1 MSLEK
6 NVIEEQSINEVNYE
20 LLKKQFPHA
29 LSIDENGKYVIDPQK
44 LQMSLDPSLAQ
55 IKEDG
60 YGLNWV
66 GKKEAYHNAF
76 TKNYKV
82 LKPLKDDSKN
92 WDETENIIIKGDNLD
107 ALKILRHN
115 YFESIKMIY
124 IDPPYNTKNDGFIYN
139 DNFTTSTERTLEELG
154 YDKEY
159 IDYIENI
166 QGAKTHSGWLS
177 FMYPRLL
184 LAFDLLK
191 DDGVIFISIDENEM
205 AQLKILCDE
214 IFGEENFVE
223 CICWNKRIP
232 KNDKGIGNIHEYIL
246 LYVKDSSKKY
256 EFLMLKEGLDEIDEL
271 LKKLKANQV
280 PIAEAENEIKKL
292 YKKNAYDRGITLYNS
307 LNENYR
313 LWGKI
318 NMSWPNQDTFGP
330 DYKILHPKTNIPV
343 KIPDRGWRW
352 KLDTFNN
359 AAKIINGVYTEIK
372 ELHDGSFMC
381 GDIWFA
387 KDENTQPS
395 SIKYLDEVNHFLLRS
410 ILSIKSDGG
419 VELEKLFDG
428 KSYFSRPKST
438 SLIKTLISSVQM
450 EFNDIIL
457 DFFAGSGTTAH
468 AIMELNLQDNTN
480 RKYILVQLSELINET
495 KNKVAFDF
503 VKGLRQIKYPNIK
516 EEELLKKYPPVIF
529 DITKARIDKAGEQ
542 IAKGDIGFRTF
553 EIVEDQKQKIYQ
565 KSLEEINQD
574 DLLSLMEKPDISSN
588 EEILYNLFVAE
599 TLPLSTKHQE
609 LIKDKLYLASNVA
622 FILGDI
628 TSDELVEALKDKKEC
643 EYITVYSPN
652 ISNDKFTLE
661 IESNISKLGIKSD
674 KLRFRG

>member
-29 LSIDENGKYVIDPQK
+29 VSIDENGKYVIDPQK
-44 LQMSLDPSLAQ
+44 LQMSLDPSLAE

-92 WDETENIIIKGDNLD
+92 WDETENILIKGDNLD
-107 ALKILRHN
+107 ALKILRQN

-124 IDPPYNTKNDGFIYN
+124 IDPPYNTENDEFVYN
-139 DNFTTSTERTLEELG
+139 DNFTTSTEQTLEELG
-154 YDKEY
+154 YNEEY

-184 LAFDLLK
+184 LAKDLLK
-191 DDGVIFISIDENEM
+191 DDGVIFISIDDNEA
-205 AQLKILCDE
+205 AQLKLLCDE
-214 IFGEENFVE
+214 IFCEENFLSQFLWKKKGTTSNVE
-223 CICWNKRIP
+223 GAEVSSQVDYQLCYKKSQNAKIKQRKTEKETRQYP
-232 KNDKGIGNIHEYIL
+232 YSDEIGSYRTTVIEK
-246 LYVKDSSKKY
+246 KDSGGYKRDTMKFEILGHKPRNGKRWQIGIETAKELEAKNRFIYDGEKIIIKIYDFEDKDTYSAQPNLLDFCGSSDSASK
-256 EFLMLKEGLDEIDEL
+256 LVNQEIFGNTELFDTPKPLEL
-271 LKKLKANQV
+271 LNYF
-280 PIAEAENEIKKL
+280 IN
-292 YKKNAYDRGITLYNS
+292 IT
-307 LNENYR
+307 
-313 LWGKI
+313 
-318 NMSWPNQDTFGP
+318 T
-330 DYKILHPKTNIPV
+330 
-343 KIPDRGWRW
+343 
-352 KLDTFNN
+352 
-359 AAKIINGVYTEIK
+359 
-372 ELHDGSFMC
+372 
-381 GDIWFA
+381 
-387 KDENTQPS
+387 DE
-395 SIKYLDEVNHFLLRS
+395 
-410 ILSIKSDGG
+410 
-419 VELEKLFDG
+419 
-428 KSYFSRPKST
+428 
-438 SLIKTLISSVQM
+438 
-450 EFNDIIL
+450 NDIIL
-457 DFFAGSGTTAH
+457 DFFSGSGTTAH
-468 AIMELNLQDNTN
+468 AVMDLNTQDNGN
-480 RKYILVQLSELINET
+480 RKFICVQWAENTPGKSEAKKAGYET
-495 KNKVAFDF
+495 
-503 VKGLRQIKYPNIK
+503 
-516 EEELLKKYPPVIF
+516 IF

-542 IAKGDIGFRTF
+542 IGKGDIGFRTF

-565 KSLEEINQD
+565 KSLEEVNQD

>member
-6 NVIEEQSINEVNYE
+6 NVIEEQSINDVNYE

-29 LSIDENGKYVIDPQK
+29 VSIDENGKYVIDPQK

-92 WDETENIIIKGDNLD
+92 WDETENILIKGDNLD
-107 ALKILRHN
+107 ALKILRQN
-115 YFESIKMIY
+115 YFKSIKMIY
-124 IDPPYNTKNDGFIYN
+124 IDPPYNTKNDGFVYN
-139 DNFTTSTERTLEELG
+139 DNFTTSTEQTLEELG

-191 DDGVIFISIDENEM
+191 DEGLICISIDDNEI
-205 AQLKILCDE
+205 AQLKILCNE
-214 IFGEENFVE
+214 IFGESNFVGE
-223 CICWNKRIP
+223 LAIVNNIAGRSDK
-232 KNDKGIGNIHEYIL
+232 KNIATAHEYIL
-246 LYVKDSSKKY
+246 CYQKSDSFNANGLPLTEEQLKDYKYLDPTNNKLYRSQGLRKRGSGSKREDRPNMY
-256 EFLMLKEGLDEIDEL
+256 YPIYYDINSDEITLDKDKFINPEIITP
-271 LKKLKANQV
+271 KLS
-280 PIAEAENEIKKL
+280 
-292 YKKNAYDRGITLYNS
+292 NS
-307 LNENYR
+307 SDGR
-313 LWGKI
+313 WRWGKKTFEEKI
-318 NMSWPNQDTFGP
+318 HLLEVKRIDKRNEYDIFEKVYLENDGDMKSVKMKSFLLDSDYTTDTATSE
-330 DYKILHPKTNIPV
+330 YHEIMELN
-343 KIPDRGWRW
+343 
-352 KLDTFNN
+352 TFNN
-359 AAKIINGVYTEIK
+359 
-372 ELHDGSFMC
+372 
-381 GDIWFA
+381 
-387 KDENTQPS
+387 
-395 SIKYLDEVNHFLLRS
+395 
-410 ILSIKSDGG
+410 
-419 VELEKLFDG
+419 
-428 KSYFSRPKST
+428 PKPV
-438 SLIKTLISSVQM
+438 KLISDLITIGA
-450 EFNDIIL
+450 NYDDIIL

-468 AIMELNLQDNTN
+468 AVMNLNANENKNLRFIAVQWAEKTPEKSVAKKEGYNT
-480 RKYILVQLSELINET
+480 
-495 KNKVAFDF
+495 
-503 VKGLRQIKYPNIK
+503 
-516 EEELLKKYPPVIF
+516 IF
-529 DITKARIDKAGEQ
+529 DITKKRINRVGDQ

-565 KSLEEINQD
+565 KSLEEVNQD
-574 DLLSLMEKPDISSN
+574 DLLSLMEKTDISSN

>member
-1 MSLEK
+1 MSLKK
-6 NVIEEQSINEVNYE
+6 NVIEEQSINDVNYE

-29 LSIDENGKYVIDPQK
+29 VSINDNGKYVIDPQK

-82 LKPLKDDSKN
+82 LKPLKDDSKK
-92 WDETENIIIKGDNLD
+92 WDETENILIKGDNLD
-107 ALKILRHN
+107 ALKILRQN

-124 IDPPYNTKNDGFIYN
+124 IDPPYNTKNDGFVYN
-139 DNFTTSTERTLEELG
+139 DDFTSSTEQTLEELG

-184 LAFDLLK
+184 LAKELLK
-191 DDGVIFISIDENEM
+191 KEDGVVFISIDDNELI
-205 AQLKILCDE
+205 QLRLLCDE
-214 IFGEENFVE
+214 IFGEENFLAQIMPIVNPGGRDYNQ
-223 CICWNKRIP
+223 IAVT
-232 KNDKGIGNIHEYIL
+232 HEYL
-246 LYVKDSSKKY
+246 LIYAS
-256 EFLMLKEGLDEIDEL
+256 GDEVEL
-271 LKKLKANQV
+271 
-280 PIAEAENEIKKL
+280 NEIKK
-292 YKKNAYDRGITLYNS
+292 
-307 LNENYR
+307 
-313 LWGKI
+313 
-318 NMSWPNQDTFGP
+318 
-330 DYKILHPKTNIPV
+330 
-343 KIPDRGWRW
+343 
-352 KLDTFNN
+352 
-359 AAKIINGVYTEIK
+359 
-372 ELHDGSFMC
+372 
-381 GDIWFA
+381 DIEF
-387 KDENTQPS
+387 
-395 SIKYLDEVNHFLLRS
+395 
-410 ILSIKSDGG
+410 
-419 VELEKLFDG
+419 KLFDNNG
-428 KSYFSRPKST
+428 GFELRDLRNRNPKFHSGNRPNLFYSIFVNPALSDEYGNCAV
-438 SLIKTLISSVQM
+438 SLIKDTNYSIEIKPYNSTKKESVWRWGTKKLEENIIKDKPELSQVVAKKKKDGGWTISEKNRRMTTKVKSVWDETEMRTEEGTRLIRSLFDFTPFDHPKPLDLIKRVIEIGSN
-450 EFNDIIL
+450 ENDIVL

-468 AIMELNLQDNTN
+468 AVIDLNALVEDSN
-480 RKYILVQLSELINET
+480 RKFICVQWDEKTSENSVSRENGFET
-495 KNKVAFDF
+495 
-503 VKGLRQIKYPNIK
+503 
-516 EEELLKKYPPVIF
+516 IF

-565 KSLEEINQD
+565 KSLEVVNQD

-628 TSDELVEALKDKKEC
+628 TSDQLVEALKDKKEC

>member
-6 NVIEEQSINEVNYE
+6 NVIEEQSINDVNYE
-20 LLKKQFPHA
+20 LLRKQFPHA
-29 LSIDENGKYVIDPQK
+29 VSIDENGKYVIDPQK

-92 WDETENIIIKGDNLD
+92 WNETGNILIKGDNLD
-107 ALKILRHN
+107 ALKILRQN

-124 IDPPYNTKNDGFIYN
+124 IDPPYNTKNDGFVYN
-139 DNFTTSTERTLEELG
+139 DNFTTSTEQALEELG

-184 LAFDLLK
+184 LAKDLLK
-191 DDGVIFISIDENEM
+191 DDGVIFISIDDNEA
-205 AQLKILCDE
+205 AQLKLLCDE
-214 IFGEENFVE
+214 IFCEENFLSQFLWKKKGTTSNVE
-223 CICWNKRIP
+223 GAEVSSQVDYQLCYKKSQNAKIKQRKTEKETRQYP
-232 KNDKGIGNIHEYIL
+232 YSDEIGSYRTTVIEK
-246 LYVKDSSKKY
+246 KDSGGYKRDTMKFEILGHKPRNGKRWQIGIETAKELEAKNRFIYDGEKIILKIYDFEDKDTYSAQPNLLDFCGSSDSASK
-256 EFLMLKEGLDEIDEL
+256 LVNQEIFGNTELFDTPKPLEL
-271 LKKLKANQV
+271 LNYF
-280 PIAEAENEIKKL
+280 IN
-292 YKKNAYDRGITLYNS
+292 IT
-307 LNENYR
+307 
-313 LWGKI
+313 
-318 NMSWPNQDTFGP
+318 T
-330 DYKILHPKTNIPV
+330 
-343 KIPDRGWRW
+343 
-352 KLDTFNN
+352 
-359 AAKIINGVYTEIK
+359 
-372 ELHDGSFMC
+372 
-381 GDIWFA
+381 
-387 KDENTQPS
+387 DE
-395 SIKYLDEVNHFLLRS
+395 
-410 ILSIKSDGG
+410 
-419 VELEKLFDG
+419 
-428 KSYFSRPKST
+428 
-438 SLIKTLISSVQM
+438 
-450 EFNDIIL
+450 NDIIL
-457 DFFAGSGTTAH
+457 DFFSGSGTTAH
-468 AIMELNLQDNTN
+468 AVMDLNTQDNGN
-480 RKYILVQLSELINET
+480 RKFICVQWAENTPGKSEAKKAGYET
-495 KNKVAFDF
+495 
-503 VKGLRQIKYPNIK
+503 
-516 EEELLKKYPPVIF
+516 IF

-542 IAKGDIGFRTF
+542 IGKGDIGFRTF

-565 KSLEEINQD
+565 KSLEDVSQE
-574 DLLSLMEKPDISSN
+574 DLLVMMEKPDISSN

-599 TLPLSTKHQE
+599 ALPLSTKHQE

>member
-1 MSLEK
+1 MSLKK
-6 NVIEEQSINEVNYE
+6 NVIEEQSINDVNYE

-29 LSIDENGKYVIDPQK
+29 VSIDENGRYVIDPQK
-44 LQMSLDPSLAQ
+44 LQMSLDPSLAE

-92 WDETENIIIKGDNLD
+92 WDETENILIKGDNLD
-107 ALKILRHN
+107 ALKILRQN

-124 IDPPYNTKNDGFIYN
+124 IDPPYNTKNDGFVYN
-139 DNFTTSTERTLEELG
+139 DNFTTSTEQTLEELG

-184 LAFDLLK
+184 LAKDLLK
-191 DDGVIFISIDENEM
+191 DDGVIFISIDDNEA
-205 AQLKILCDE
+205 AQLKLLCDE
-214 IFGEENFVE
+214 IFCEENFLSQFLWKKKGTTSNVE
-223 CICWNKRIP
+223 GAEVSSQVDYQLCYKKSQNAKIKQRKTEKETRQYP
-232 KNDKGIGNIHEYIL
+232 YSDEIGSYRTTVIEK
-246 LYVKDSSKKY
+246 KDSGGYKRDTMKFEILGHKPRNGKRWQIGIETAKELEAKNRFIYDGKKIILKIYDFEDKDTYSAQPNLLDFCGSSDSASK
-256 EFLMLKEGLDEIDEL
+256 LVNQEIFGNTELFDTPKPLEL
-271 LKKLKANQV
+271 LNYF
-280 PIAEAENEIKKL
+280 IN
-292 YKKNAYDRGITLYNS
+292 IT
-307 LNENYR
+307 
-313 LWGKI
+313 
-318 NMSWPNQDTFGP
+318 T
-330 DYKILHPKTNIPV
+330 
-343 KIPDRGWRW
+343 
-352 KLDTFNN
+352 
-359 AAKIINGVYTEIK
+359 
-372 ELHDGSFMC
+372 
-381 GDIWFA
+381 
-387 KDENTQPS
+387 DE
-395 SIKYLDEVNHFLLRS
+395 
-410 ILSIKSDGG
+410 
-419 VELEKLFDG
+419 
-428 KSYFSRPKST
+428 
-438 SLIKTLISSVQM
+438 
-450 EFNDIIL
+450 NDIIL
-457 DFFAGSGTTAH
+457 DFFSGSGTTAH
-468 AIMELNLQDNTN
+468 AVMDLNAQDNGN
-480 RKYILVQLSELINET
+480 RKFICVQWAEKTPEKSEAKKAGYET
-495 KNKVAFDF
+495 
-503 VKGLRQIKYPNIK
+503 
-516 EEELLKKYPPVIF
+516 IF

-542 IAKGDIGFRTF
+542 LAKGDIGFRTF

-565 KSLEEINQD
+565 KSLEDVSQD
-574 DLLSLMEKPDISSN
+574 DLLAMMEKPDISSN

-599 TLPLSTKHQE
+599 ALPLSTKHQE

>member
-1 MSLEK
+1 MSLKK
-6 NVIEEQSINEVNYE
+6 NVIEEQSINDVNYV

-29 LSIDENGKYVIDPQK
+29 VSIDENGKYAIDPQK
-44 LQMSLDPSLAQ
+44 LQMSLDPSKAQ

-92 WDETENIIIKGDNLD
+92 WNETENILIKGNNLD
-107 ALKILRHN
+107 ALKILRQN

-139 DNFTTSTERTLEELG
+139 DDFTSSTEQTLEELG
-154 YDKEY
+154 YDKQY

-166 QGAKTHSGWLS
+166 QGSKTHSGWLN

-184 LAFDLLK
+184 LAHDLLK
-191 DDGVIFISIDENEM
+191 NEGVILISIDDNEV
-205 AQLKILCDE
+205 AQLKLLCDE
-214 IFGEENFVE
+214 IFDESNFVGE
-223 CICWNKRIP
+223 IIRKTKSMTGDEGTGLNNQHENLIIYAKEKDKLFLNGEIKTYNEYKNPDNDLKGDWKSGDPSAKSGGDSTYFEIKNPYTNKIDLPPSGR
-232 KNDKGIGNIHEYIL
+232 YWAF
-246 LYVKDSSKKY
+246 SKKTFEKY
-256 EFLMLKEGLDEIDEL
+256 IESEKIIFKKEYADKERGFTFKVYKNELKTKYNPVNSLFSIDNQFM
-271 LKKLKANQV
+271 NQV
-280 PIAEAENEIKKL
+280 GTKELKNLFDNLDIFNNPKPIIFIQKL
-292 YKKNAYDRGITLYNS
+292 IQYTM
-307 LNENYR
+307 NEND
-313 LWGKI
+313 L
-318 NMSWPNQDTFGP
+318 
-330 DYKILHPKTNIPV
+330 
-343 KIPDRGWRW
+343 
-352 KLDTFNN
+352 
-359 AAKIINGVYTEIK
+359 
-372 ELHDGSFMC
+372 
-381 GDIWFA
+381 
-387 KDENTQPS
+387 
-395 SIKYLDEVNHFLLRS
+395 
-410 ILSIKSDGG
+410 
-419 VELEKLFDG
+419 
-428 KSYFSRPKST
+428 
-438 SLIKTLISSVQM
+438 
-450 EFNDIIL
+450 IL

-468 AIMELNLQDNTN
+468 AVMDLNAKDNGN
-480 RKYILVQLSELINET
+480 RKFICVQWAEKTPEKSEAKKAGYET
-495 KNKVAFDF
+495 
-503 VKGLRQIKYPNIK
+503 
-516 EEELLKKYPPVIF
+516 IF

-542 IAKGDIGFRTF
+542 LAKGDIGFRTF

-565 KSLEEINQD
+565 KSLEEVNQD
-574 DLLSLMEKPDISSN
+574 DLLVMMEKPDISSN

-599 TLPLSTKHQE
+599 ALPLSTKHQE

-661 IESNISKLGIKSD
+661 IESNISKFGIKSD

>member
-6 NVIEEQSINEVNYE
+6 NVIEEQSINDVNYE

-29 LSIDENGKYVIDPQK
+29 VSIDENGKYVIDPQK

-82 LKPLKDDSKN
+82 LKPLKDYSKN
-92 WDETENIIIKGDNLD
+92 WDNTENILIKGDNLD
-107 ALKILRHN
+107 ALKILRQN

-124 IDPPYNTKNDGFIYN
+124 IDPPYNTKNDGFVYN
-139 DNFTTSTERTLEELG
+139 DNFTTSTGQTLEELG

-184 LAFDLLK
+184 LAKDLLK
-191 DDGVIFISIDENEM
+191 DDGVIFISIDDNEF

-214 IFGEENFVE
+214 IFGESCFVADAIWRSTDNSNNDAKQFSSDYNHTFIYSKNSDWLPLKLLDE
-223 CICWNKRIP
+223 SKSKHFKNPDNNPNGPYFDGNPLNSPSLRINLTYDIISPNGNIIKPP
-232 KNDKGIGNIHEYIL
+232 KNGWRWEEKTIKEKIKTGEIYFTKDEKAIRRRTYLFDMKGLPPSNLWFELEKTGHNRQA
-246 LYVKDSSKKY
+246 KY
-256 EFLMLKEGLDEIDEL
+256 EL
-271 LKKLKANQV
+271 LKIIPENVFSTPKPIKLLQY
-280 PIAEAENEIKKL
+280 IM
-292 YKKNAYDRGITLYNS
+292 
-307 LNENYR
+307 
-313 LWGKI
+313 KI
-318 NMSWPNQDTFGP
+318 SN
-330 DYKILHPKTNIPV
+330 
-343 KIPDRGWRW
+343 
-352 KLDTFNN
+352 LD
-359 AAKIINGVYTEIK
+359 
-372 ELHDGSFMC
+372 S
-381 GDIWFA
+381 
-387 KDENTQPS
+387 
-395 SIKYLDEVNHFLLRS
+395 
-410 ILSIKSDGG
+410 
-419 VELEKLFDG
+419 
-428 KSYFSRPKST
+428 
-438 SLIKTLISSVQM
+438 
-450 EFNDIIL
+450 NDLIL
-457 DFFAGSGTTAH
+457 DFFAGSGSTAH
-468 AIMELNLQDNTN
+468 AVMDLNAQDNGN
-480 RKYILVQLSELINET
+480 RKYICVQWAELTPEKSEAKKAGYET
-495 KNKVAFDF
+495 
-503 VKGLRQIKYPNIK
+503 
-516 EEELLKKYPPVIF
+516 IF
-529 DITKARIDKAGEQ
+529 DITKARIDKAGDQ

-565 KSLEEINQD
+565 KSLEEVNQD

-628 TSDELVEALKDKKEC
+628 TSDELVESLKDKKEC

>member
-6 NVIEEQSINEVNYE
+6 NVIEEQSINDVNYE

-29 LSIDENGKYVIDPQK
+29 VSIDENGKYVIDPQK
-44 LQMSLDPSLAQ
+44 LQMSLDPSLAE

-92 WDETENIIIKGDNLD
+92 WDETENILIKGDNLD
-107 ALKILRHN
+107 ALKILRQN

-124 IDPPYNTKNDGFIYN
+124 IDPPYNTKNDGFVYN
-139 DNFTTSTERTLEELG
+139 DNFTTSTEQTLEELG

-184 LAFDLLK
+184 LAKDLLK
-191 DDGVIFISIDENEM
+191 DDGVIFISIDDNEA
-205 AQLKILCDE
+205 AQLKLLCDE
-214 IFGEENFVE
+214 IFCEENFLSQFLWKKKGTTSNVE
-223 CICWNKRIP
+223 GAEVSSQVDYQLCYKKSQNAKIKQRKTEKETRQYP
-232 KNDKGIGNIHEYIL
+232 YSDEIGSYRTTVIEK
-246 LYVKDSSKKY
+246 KDSGGYKRDTMKFEILGHKPRNGKRWQIGIETAKELEAKNRFIYDGEKIILKIYDFEDKDTYSAQPNLLDFCGSSDSASK
-256 EFLMLKEGLDEIDEL
+256 LVNQEIFGNTELFDTPKPLEL
-271 LKKLKANQV
+271 LNYF
-280 PIAEAENEIKKL
+280 IN
-292 YKKNAYDRGITLYNS
+292 IT
-307 LNENYR
+307 
-313 LWGKI
+313 
-318 NMSWPNQDTFGP
+318 T
-330 DYKILHPKTNIPV
+330 
-343 KIPDRGWRW
+343 
-352 KLDTFNN
+352 
-359 AAKIINGVYTEIK
+359 
-372 ELHDGSFMC
+372 
-381 GDIWFA
+381 
-387 KDENTQPS
+387 DE
-395 SIKYLDEVNHFLLRS
+395 
-410 ILSIKSDGG
+410 
-419 VELEKLFDG
+419 
-428 KSYFSRPKST
+428 
-438 SLIKTLISSVQM
+438 
-450 EFNDIIL
+450 NDIIL
-457 DFFAGSGTTAH
+457 DFFSGSGTTAH
-468 AIMELNLQDNTN
+468 AVMDLNTQDNGN
-480 RKYILVQLSELINET
+480 RKFICVQWAENTPGKSEAKKAGYET
-495 KNKVAFDF
+495 
-503 VKGLRQIKYPNIK
+503 
-516 EEELLKKYPPVIF
+516 IF

-542 IAKGDIGFRTF
+542 IGKGDIGFRTF

-565 KSLEEINQD
+565 KSLEDVSQE
-574 DLLSLMEKPDISSN
+574 DLLVMMEKPDISSN

-599 TLPLSTKHQE
+599 ALPLSTKHQE